1 MNQPIPSVMQV
12 MDPHSQTAGGTQ
24 QLREAFIRKNRK
36 KFGVLPNWG
45 PPPPPLAK
53 PEKFGKFPAF
63 SGTFLV
69 VF

>member
-36 KFGVLPNWG
+36 KFGVLPNPG
-45 PPPPPLAK
+45 
-53 PEKFGKFPAF
+53 GG
-63 SGTFLV
+63 GTVGQHMVGISLRGINP
-69 VF
+69 